1 MALSLA
7 AVGLAGCSSTKA
19 GGGVAVAAELRAV
32 GVARTT
38 QAGVDVKPLVDGMT
52 AFGHDLYGVAAKDG
66 GNVVISPLS
75 IAAAFSMA
83 RAGAGGTT
91 ASEIDQVLH
100 FPLTARDSAM
110 NALTRDL
117 ATRDTAPPRPT
128 PMASRSAGPPADPI
142 VTVANGLFV
151 QHGLPVGDAFL
162 HTLAAEYGAGV
173 RTVDFKS
180 AAAAEQINAWVR
192 QQTAERISK
201 LFDKLD
207 SSTQLV
213 LANAVYVKADWAVP
227 FGKAPTTDD
236 SFALANGAKVT
247 APTMHQTEDMGYS
260 HGNGWQAVEIP
271 YAGNTLAM
279 WVIVPTSTATPLG
292 HLLSSAALSSVAGA
306 MHPTF
311 VSLSLPRWSTTS
323 ELDLVRPMSALGM
336 RAPFSPAA
344 DFSAISPGL
353 YIAQAVH
360 RATITVDEW
369 GTEAAAVTGLGFV
382 ASGRAGEPVVV
393 RADHPFA
400 FAIVH
405 KPTGAVLFEGSVAD
419 PTKH

>member
-1 MALSLA
+1 MALSVA
-7 AVGLAGCSSTKA
+7 AVGLSGCSSTKA

-38 QAGVDVKPLVDGMT
+38 PAAVDVKPLVEGMT

-100 FPLTARDSAM
+100 FPATARDSAM
-110 NALTRDL
+110 NALMRDL
-117 ATRDTAPPRPT
+117 ATRDNAPPRPA
-128 PMASRSAGPPADPI
+128 PAAKRSAGPPADPI

-173 RTVDFKS
+173 RTVDFSS

-201 LFDKLD
+201 LFDSFD
-207 SSTQLV
+207 PSTKLV
-213 LANAVYVKADWAVP
+213 LANAVYLKADWAVP
-227 FGKAPTTDD
+227 FAGHPTTDD
-236 SFALANGAKVT
+236 AFRLATGRSVST
-247 APTMHQTEDMGYS
+247 PTMHQFKRLGYS
-260 HGNGWQAVEIP
+260 KGNGWQAVEIP

-279 WVIVPTSTATPLG
+279 WVIVPTSAATPLSE
-292 HLLSSAALSSVAGA
+292 LLAPATVGAVAHGLQ
-306 MHPTF
+306 PTL
-311 VSLSLPRWSTTS
+311 VDLALPRWSSTCNL
-323 ELDLVRPMSALGM
+323 ELGPSLSALGM
-336 RAPFSPAA
+336 HAPFSGAA
-344 DFSAISPGL
+344 DFSGIVPGL
-353 YIAQAVH
+353 FISQVVH

-369 GTEAAAVTGLGFV
+369 GTEAA
-382 ASGRAGEPVVV
+382 
-393 RADHPFA
+393 
-400 FAIVH
+400 
-405 KPTGAVLFEGSVAD
+405 GSPACRLR
-419 PTKH
+419 